1 MYSNDSAA
9 AAGGAKGSRAGNLK
23 TGRNK
28 AAGKRTAKLG
38 SVFGELPEEYEARLI
53 FPGISRI
60 RLRIHQ
66 PALSAS
72 RRMVVGTVTGTVLP
86 GGCSSTGATMSFFPH
101 VQVQEKEELVTELA
115 LGRLLYP
122 KELSEKF
129 REQYQ
134 TYIREHWEMA
144 GRLLIQADNMKKNHV
159 SNLEPG
165 KLPWLVRR
173 GAYAKGSMRNLAA
186 RTLAAEQLGIRNK
199 ISRFRI
205 SLPSFPHLFR

>member
-1 MYSNDSAA
+1 
-9 AAGGAKGSRAGNLK
+9 
-23 TGRNK
+23 
-28 AAGKRTAKLG
+28 
-38 SVFGELPEEYEARLI
+38 
-53 FPGISRI
+53 
-60 RLRIHQ
+60 
-66 PALSAS
+66 
-72 RRMVVGTVTGTVLP
+72 MVVGTVTGTVLP

-165 KLPWLVRR
+165 KLPWLVE
-173 GAYAKGSMRNLAA
+173 GAYAKEGSMRNLAA
-186 RTLAAEQLGIRNK
+186 RTLRQNNSEYGTKSAASEFLC
-199 ISRFRI
+199 
-205 SLPSFPHLFR
+205 PAFPHLFR